1 KTNLP
6 KTLIIMK
13 ASLRKHR
20 FFWYILLNFCLTILF
35 SSIVQASTG
44 STIDRGQAFA
54 LTLLG
59 LVAFALF
66 IYLFFVIF
74 IPERF

>member
-1 KTNLP
+1 
-6 KTLIIMK
+6 MK
-13 ASLRKHR
+13 ASLRKHQ
-20 FFWYILLNFCLTILF
+20 FFWYIFLNLCLTILF

-44 STIDRGQAFA
+44 SAINRGQASA

-66 IYLFFVIF
+66 IYLFLVIF
-74 IPERF
+74 VPERF

>member
-1 KTNLP
+1 
-6 KTLIIMK
+6 MK
-13 ASLRKHR
+13 ASLRKQR
-20 FFWYILLNFCLTILF
+20 FFWYIFLNLCLTILF

-44 STIDRGQAFA
+44 STIDRWQAFA

>member
-1 KTNLP
+1 
-6 KTLIIMK
+6 MK

-20 FFWYILLNFCLTILF
+20 FFGYIFLNFCLTILF

>member
-1 KTNLP
+1 
-6 KTLIIMK
+6 MK
-13 ASLRKHR
+13 ESLRKHR
-20 FFWYILLNFCLTILF
+20 FFWYIFLNFCLTILF

-44 STIDRGQAFA
+44 STIDRWQASA

>member
-1 KTNLP
+1 
-6 KTLIIMK
+6 MK
-13 ASLRKHR
+13 ASLRKNR
-20 FFWYILLNFCLTILF
+20 FFWYIFLNFCLTILF

-44 STIDRGQAFA
+44 SAINRGQAFA

-66 IYLFFVIF
+66 IYLFLVIF
-74 IPERF
+74 VPERF

>member
-1 KTNLP
+1 
-6 KTLIIMK
+6 MK
-13 ASLRKHR
+13 ASLRKQR

-44 STIDRGQAFA
+44 STIDRWQAFA